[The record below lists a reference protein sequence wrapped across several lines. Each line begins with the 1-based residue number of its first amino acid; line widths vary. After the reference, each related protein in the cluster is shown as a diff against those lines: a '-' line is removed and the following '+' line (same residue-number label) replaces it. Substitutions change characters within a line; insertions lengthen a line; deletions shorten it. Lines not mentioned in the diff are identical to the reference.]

1 MTYGM
6 HDILVYFSYKYEGD
20 FDKIYEAIKRKE
32 RIDDELYN
40 KVCSLNL
47 QAVTCLDEDYPEA
60 LKHIYQSPFVLF
72 YRGDLSLLKNTVRL
86 AVIGSREPSDY
97 GLKATKVLIEEL
109 LSESETVIVSGLAL
123 GIDKMAHQT
132 ALNMKKKTIAVL
144 GNGLDNCY
152 PTTNYD
158 LFEEIGEKGLLI
170 SEYPPFVKADAQNF
184 PKRNRLISAFS
195 KAILVTD
202 AKYKSGTR
210 ITVRHGLEQ
219 GKDIFAVPHE
229 IFSES
234 YCNLLIK
241 EGAAL
246 ISSGKDLIELLF

>member
-1 MTYGM
+1 
-6 HDILVYFSYKYEGD
+6 
-20 FDKIYEAIKRKE
+20 
-32 RIDDELYN
+32 
-40 KVCSLNL
+40 
-47 QAVTCLDEDYPEA
+47 
-60 LKHIYQSPFVLF
+60 
-72 YRGDLSLLKNTVRL
+72 
-86 AVIGSREPSDY
+86 
-97 GLKATKVLIEEL
+97 
-109 LSESETVIVSGLAL
+109 
-123 GIDKMAHQT
+123 
-132 ALNMKKKTIAVL
+132 MKKKTIAVL

>member
-1 MTYGM
+1 MIYGM
-6 HDILVYFSYKYEGD
+6 HDILVYFAYKYEGD

-32 RIDDELYN
+32 RIDDELYD

-86 AVIGSREPSDY
+86 AVVGSREPSDY
-97 GLKATKVLIEEL
+97 GLKATKVLLEEL

-152 PTTNYD
+152 PLTNYD
-158 LFEEIGEKGLLI
+158 LFEEIGEKRTINQRI
-170 SEYPPFVKADAQNF
+170 STFCKSRRS
-184 PKRNRLISAFS
+184 KFS
-195 KAILVTD
+195 
-202 AKYKSGTR
+202 
-210 ITVRHGLEQ
+210 
-219 GKDIFAVPHE
+219 
-229 IFSES
+229 
-234 YCNLLIK
+234 
-241 EGAAL
+241 
-246 ISSGKDLIELLF
+246 